1 MFLNRLNLTNFRN
14 YENQCINFIKGI
26 NLFVGDNAQGKTNII
41 ESIYL
46 SSFGKS
52 YSATKDVEMINLNK
66 DFLRVQLDYN
76 KKNIDNKVEIYI
88 DKLNKKIILTNLI
101 VVIILF
107 AVLEFVSYLLIKY
120 DAKEYMDNCNK
131 AVINAGGG

>member
-14 YENQCINFIKGI
+14 YENQSINFIKGI

-52 YSATKDVEMINLNK
+52 YRATKDVEMINLNK
-66 DFLRVQLDYN
+66 DFLRVELDYN

-88 DKLNKKIILTNLI
+88 DKLNKKIIKKNEIKIKKISDYIGEIPI
-101 VVIILF
+101 VIF
-107 AVLEFVSYLLIKY
+107 
-120 DAKEYMDNCNK
+120 
-131 AVINAGGG
+131 